1 MRKILWKDHP
11 FLQSISKVRINY
23 YSLTKNWGLESF
35 DSETTALSI
44 FLEICTKTRFHCLF
58 SLNQKIIAMCHL
70 MIHIKCISLICFNK
84 NWSSLKRRFWNNGL
98 SNMVSHFLA
107 FFTFSFLYS
116 IFVES
121 FMIKLSFFNIDFW
134 NSF

>member
-1 MRKILWKDHP
+1 MRKILWKDQP
-11 FLQSISKVRINY
+11 FLQSISKVGINC
-23 YSLTKNWGLESF
+23 YSLTKNWGLETF

-44 FLEICTKTRFHCLF
+44 FLKICMETRFHFLF

-70 MIHIKCISLICFNK
+70 MMHIKCISLICFNK

-98 SNMVSHFLA
+98 SNMVSHFLVFLLLV
-107 FFTFSFLYS
+107 FFTAFLS
-116 IFVES
+116 
-121 FMIKLSFFNIDFW
+121 KALWQNCHFFNINFW

>member
-1 MRKILWKDHP
+1 MRKILWKDQP
-11 FLQSISKVRINY
+11 FLQSISKVRINC
-23 YSLTKNWGLESF
+23 YSLTKNWGLETF
-35 DSETTALSI
+35 DSETTALSV
-44 FLEICTKTRFHCLF
+44 FLKICMETRFHFLF

-121 FMIKLSFFNIDFW
+121 FMTKLSFF
-134 NSF
+134 